1 MKNFNIRS
9 LMIFILFLSLKISA
23 QNSYI
28 NQYKTIATEL
38 SQEFGIPTSVI
49 LSIAFMETGGG
60 TSSACKMLNN
70 HFGMTGRNNVNSSR
84 FKSFTDSKASYRA
97 FCEWVSKKKF
107 YQNLKGSQ
115 NHNEWFVAIA
125 SSGYSTKPAEWKQK
139 LNTVMK
145 KIGL

>member
-9 LMIFILFLSLKISA
+9 LMIFILFFSLKISA
-23 QNSYI
+23 QNSYV
-28 NQYKTIATEL
+28 NQYKPFATEL
-38 SQEFGIPTSVI
+38 SQEFGIPTVVI
-49 LSIAFMETGGG
+49 LSIAYMETGGG
-60 TSSACKMLNN
+60 TSSACKVLNN

-84 FKSFTDSKASYRA
+84 FKSFTDSKSSYRA

>member
-1 MKNFNIRS
+1 MRNFNIRL
-9 LMIFILFLSLKISA
+9 LMIFVLFFSLKISA

-28 NQYKTIATEL
+28 NQYKSLATEL

-60 TSSACKMLNN
+60 TSSACKVLNN
-70 HFGMTGRNNVNSSR
+70 HFGMTGKNDINSSR

-97 FCEWVSKKKF
+97 FCEWVSKRKF
-107 YQNLKGSQ
+107 YGRLKGSQ
-115 NHNEWFVAIA
+115 NHNDWFVAIA

-139 LNTVMK
+139 LNLVMK

>member
-1 MKNFNIRS
+1 MF
-9 LMIFILFLSLKISA
+9 FGLKISA
-23 QNSYI
+23 QNSYV
-28 NQYKTIATEL
+28 NQYKPFATEL

-60 TSSACKMLNN
+60 TSSACKVLNN
-70 HFGMTGRNNVNSSR
+70 HFGMTGKNDINSSR

-97 FCEWVSKKKF
+97 FCEWISKRKF
-107 YQNLKGSQ
+107 YKNLKGSQ

-125 SSGYSTKPAEWKQK
+125 SSGYSTKPVEWKQK

>member
-1 MKNFNIRS
+1 MRNLNIRL
-9 LMIFILFLSLKISA
+9 LMVFVMFFGLKISA
-23 QNSYI
+23 QNSYV
-28 NQYKTIATEL
+28 NQYKPFATEL

-60 TSSACKMLNN
+60 TSSACKVLNN
-70 HFGMTGRNNVNSSR
+70 HFGMMGKNAINNSR

-97 FCEWVSKKKF
+97 FCEWISKRKF
-107 YQNLKGSQ
+107 YEKLKGSQ

-139 LNTVMK
+139 LNLVMK

>member
-1 MKNFNIRS
+1 MRNFHIR
-9 LMIFILFLSLKISA
+9 LLLIFVLFFSLKISA
-23 QNSYI
+23 QNSYV
-28 NQYKTIATEL
+28 NQYKMLATEL

-60 TSSACKMLNN
+60 TSSACKVLNN
-70 HFGMTGRNNVNSSR
+70 HFGMTGKNEVNNSR

-97 FCEWVSKKKF
+97 FCEWVSKRKF
-107 YQNLKGSQ
+107 YEKLKGSQ

-139 LNTVMK
+139 LNLVMK